1 MLAAAWSTMFVYNRP
16 FFIAILSLL
25 TGRRMGPAV
34 KYGTILRCKISFFW
48 IAGTLALWILAI
60 PCGPV
65 HRDVFRAFRQ
75 EQATQHTD
83 NFESRHKSRQFRQLA
98 QFFFRRGQTAYVRR
112 SSQAGITPQSP
123 HYPPTVKMRVIACT
137 CKKAISRK
145 APL

>member
-1 MLAAAWSTMFVYNRP
+1 MLAAAWSTMFVYTRP

-34 KYGTILRCKISFFW
+34 KYGTILRCKISFFR

-65 HRDVFRAFRQ
+65 HRDVFRGFRQ

-83 NFESRHKSRQFRQLA
+83 NFESRHKSRQFRQRAL
-98 QFFFRRGQTAYVRR
+98 FSFVET
-112 SSQAGITPQSP
+112 SQPMCPDLRKQASHPNRPIIL
-123 HYPPTVKMRVIACT
+123 PP
-137 CKKAISRK
+137 
-145 APL
+145 